1 MEVYYWEGETGR
13 RGDHQRLEVLT
24 EVIPRS
30 AWKVSKAVTVGG
42 DGGRVFQTPGQ
53 ETEQKRSPNLFAVIR
68 GTYNKLHR
76 QMVVSRLVGC
86 HLGKVSCGQTM
97 KARRTH

>member
-1 MEVYYWEGETGR
+1 MKERQEEG
-13 RGDHQRLEVLT
+13 GDHRRLEVLT

-53 ETEQKRSPNLFAVIR
+53 EPEKNWSLNLFAVSR
-68 GTYNKLHR
+68 DTYNKLHG
-76 QMVVSRLVGC
+76 QMGVTRLVGC
-86 HLGKVSCGQTM
+86 HLGKVSCSQTM
-97 KARRTH
+97 KTRRTH